1 MTFRDFPQSACTTSI
16 KTLTP
21 ELYKDAEVTS
31 LLTADRL
38 LMERDDVCG
47 KGQGGGPPE
56 RGRNLFST
64 SDEENHQD
72 TGMYFKILVV

>member
-56 RGRNLFST
+56 RGSKFIFNF
-64 SDEENHQD
+64 
-72 TGMYFKILVV
+72 